1 MSGREINPVAFL
13 LDTADMGVREFGRE
27 FGFSYSA
34 MVALTTG
41 TFSRI
46 SPRTLDKL
54 RSMMRQQGF
63 DTSVLRYIYGTDSIE
78 VAFKTWQKEAR
89 LANSWVFNVDAAHW
103 ARIKGLATTK
113 DRSPV
118 DCFIY
123 ATAGTGTRFSKL
135 LKVPPATVLRWAT
148 FQTQTMPRTIFEA
161 LREIGFEHIEE
172 LQNAHDTW
180 ATKWGK

>member
-34 MVALTTG
+34 MVALTAG
-41 TFSRI
+41 TFSRL
-46 SPRTLDKL
+46 SPRILDSLTSML
-54 RSMMRQQGF
+54 RHVGL
-63 DTSVLRYIYGTDSIE
+63 DTSILREIYGTDSI
-78 VAFKTWQKEAR
+78 ATAYKAWQKEAR
-89 LANSWVFNVDAAHW
+89 QANSWVVNVDTEHW
-103 ARIKGLATTK
+103 KRIQGLATSK

-118 DCFIY
+118 DTFIY
-123 ATAGTGTRFSKL
+123 ATAATHTRFSKL